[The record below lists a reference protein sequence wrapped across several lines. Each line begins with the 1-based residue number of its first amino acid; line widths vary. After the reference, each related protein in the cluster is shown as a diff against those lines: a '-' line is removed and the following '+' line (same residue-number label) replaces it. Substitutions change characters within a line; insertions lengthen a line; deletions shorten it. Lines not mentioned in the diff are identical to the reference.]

1 MENDHISKKE
11 EDLHNQVN
19 ECQEQFLDATGN
31 KIIQL
36 FKLGA
41 SLCDLQIETKL
52 KGKGWL
58 KYLADNL
65 PDIDQKRAQRAMRL
79 SGKIDLSLCP
89 GLAFLSQRKL
99 LSLASLIDVKD
110 IVKWLHERNIDYK
123 FTAKDSRKC
132 NDFQK
137 AIDSILKEIRKPSKP
152 NLSKRFLKS
161 VGVVERLFGEL
172 SSSNNI
178 QQQVYISELKK
189 SEKQLSEVLYKLRN
203 AIETNK

>member
-1 MENDHISKKE
+1 MNNDSITKENDLCKQVKANDQKFLSASGSKIEK
-11 EDLHNQVN
+11 L
-19 ECQEQFLDATGN
+19 F
-31 KIIQL
+31 QL
-36 FKLGA
+36 GT
-41 SLCDLQIETKL
+41 SLCDLQLETKL

-58 KYLADNL
+58 HYLETTL

-137 AIDSILKEIRKPSKP
+137 AIDSILKEISKPSKP